1 MLCRIIN
8 NPKITPAMA
17 KTITSNSMRP
27 CSNGDRVITSSVWT
41 DRQVTSLFQRHPTSK
56 NTLAP
61 SCLPAKCSFFKGAD
75 GIRTCD
81 LRRDRPVGLLVI
93 NGFSEMGVTN
103 ADKCG
108 EIAAPVAPSGFLST
122 DHPHRN
128 ATSDERSQQSDDR
141 RNNDAG

>member
-1 MLCRIIN
+1 
-8 NPKITPAMA
+8 
-17 KTITSNSMRP
+17 MRP

-41 DRQVTSLFQRHPTSK
+41 DRQVTSLFQWHPTSK
-56 NTLAP
+56 NTLAGAFRLSALP
-61 SCLPAKCSFFKGAD
+61 STGPTSDVTG
-75 GIRTCD
+75 
-81 LRRDRPVGLLVI
+81 PVGLLVI